1 EPQRREQL
9 QARVQQFRDGC
20 AHLLA
25 GSGLALGLTPA
36 DTNISPS
43 VLLTPIQPLILGS
56 EARALAWSAALRERG
71 VLVSAIRPPTV
82 PASSSRLRFTFSAE
96 HTAEDIAALLEALEA
111 VLAAEKTQPHSSSPT
126 ISSEGVT
133 P

>member
-1 EPQRREQL
+1 M
-9 QARVQQFRDGC
+9 
-20 AHLLA
+20 
-25 GSGLALGLTPA
+25 
-36 DTNISPS
+36 
-43 VLLTPIQPLILGS
+43 
-56 EARALAWSAALRERG
+56 AWSAALRERG

-82 PASSSRLRFTFSAE
+82 PAGSSRLRFTFSAE

-111 VLAAEKTQPHSSSPT
+111 VLAAEKVQPRSVSPT